1 MTVLEKTFAS
11 PLDSKQMNPV
21 NAKGTSPKYSSE
33 GTGRTDA
40 EAATPVLWHMMQ
52 RANSLEK
59 TLMLG
64 RIEARRRR
72 RWQKMKSLDGITNSK
87 DMSLS
92 QLQKIV
98 KGREVWHVPVHGVAK
113 SRTQLSNST
122 TIITSLLLQLGTTFS
137 IRLELSLTKSHTH
150 IEGMFK
156 LFHNIFILLEQIH
169 AFKILQNWLYFQG
182 DSRYKWTHT
191 EIYI

>member
-1 MTVLEKTFAS
+1 MMVLEKTLAS
-11 PLDSKQMNPV
+11 PLDSKEINPV
-21 NAKGTSPKYSSE
+21 DAKGTSPKYSSE

-40 EAATPVLWHMMQ
+40 EAEIPALWHMMQ

-64 RIEARRRR
+64 NIEARRRR

-98 KGREVWHVPVHGVAK
+98 KGREVWCVPVHGVTK

-122 TIITSLLLQLGTTFS
+122 TTTTATSLWVQLGTTFS
-137 IRLELSLTKSHTH
+137 IHLELSLTKS
-150 IEGMFK
+150 
-156 LFHNIFILLEQIH
+156 L
-169 AFKILQNWLYFQG
+169 
-182 DSRYKWTHT
+182 THT
-191 EIYI
+191 